1 MSAIFRVSGAGRH
14 DPDIEEWLA
23 RKDEL
28 TALAR
33 TWFKKMRA
41 CGGDVLESMHDGCP
55 TACVE
60 DAPFAYVNVFKSHT
74 NVGFF
79 RGAHLEDPAGLLEGA
94 GKNMRHVKLQP
105 GSDADVVALEGLIH
119 AAYLDIKLRLRAE

>member
-1 MSAIFRVSGAGRH
+1 MDAIFRVSGAGKR
-14 DPDIEEWLA
+14 DPVIEEWLNK
-23 RKDEL
+23 KDAL

-41 CGGDVLESMHDGCP
+41 CGDDVLEVMHDGCP
-55 TACVE
+55 VVCVE

-79 RGAHLEDPAGLLEGA
+79 RGAHLDDPARLLEGS
-94 GKNMRHVKLQP
+94 GKNMRHVKLGP
-105 GSDADVVALEGLIH
+105 GREPDPVALGNLIH
-119 AAYLDIKLRLRAE
+119 ASYLDLKTRLRAE